1 MSHTEQ
7 VVEVVPVAP
16 EWAFARTS
24 SAGKQT
30 IHAIKKTTDEANQAT
45 HANLTCKLAVCIVS
59 RDIVMSHKRSRL
71 RMFLKVL
78 DSRGC

>member
-1 MSHTEQ
+1 MQ

-30 IHAIKKTTDEANQAT
+30 IHAIKKTTDEANQVIDLYASRRKSRQSSCDSAT
-45 HANLTCKLAVCIVS
+45 NQH
-59 RDIVMSHKRSRL
+59 
-71 RMFLKVL
+71 
-78 DSRGC
+78 

>member
-1 MSHTEQ
+1 MTAGNAAQ

-30 IHAIKKTTDEANQAT
+30 IHAIKKTTDEANQVSD
-45 HANLTCKLAVCIVS
+45 LDVS
-59 RDIVMSHKRSRL
+59 RSKSSQSLCNSVTDQ
-71 RMFLKVL
+71 
-78 DSRGC
+78 

>member
-1 MSHTEQ
+1 MQ

-30 IHAIKKTTDEANQAT
+30 IHAIKKTTDEANQ
-45 HANLTCKLAVCIVS
+45 VS
-59 RDIVMSHKRSRL
+59 DRICFTEQESSLHLRL
-71 RMFLKVL
+71 CDRPAMI
-78 DSRGC
+78 